1 METNG
6 LLLKKKIGLTMIWE
20 LVKMTTLLLILT
32 ETLAHL
38 IMIHTQLVV
47 EATIQQT
54 LLLLENAVFV
64 EVEALDTMKSP
75 VIQVQEVTQVNQI
88 DQEDQVVKP
97 DQLKEIEKVEDGILQ
112 WVRFQ
117 LWPDKEF
124 LDQRDLNG
132 QFLHEKLFSNNSTM
146 PWTLSKMAT

>member
-32 ETLAHL
+32 ETPAHL
-38 IMIHTQLVV
+38 TMIHTQMVV
-47 EATIQQT
+47 EATIQKT
-54 LLLLENAVFV
+54 SLLLENAVFA
-64 EVEALDTMKSP
+64 EVEALDTMKSL
-75 VIQVQEVTQVNQI
+75 VVQVQKVTQANQV
-88 DQEDQVVKP
+88 DQVVKT
-97 DQLKEIEKVEDGILQ
+97 DQLKEIEKVEDGTLQ

-132 QFLHEKLFSNNSTM
+132 LFLHEKLYSNNSTM
-146 PWTLSKMAT
+146 PWTWSKMAT